1 MSDSVQPRDGQQ
13 VWKTQ
18 QWPQDRKRSVFIP
31 VPKKENAKEC
41 SNYYTIAF
49 ISHPSKL
56 MLKILQARLQLY
68 INQELPDVQA
78 GFRNYRGTRNQI
90 AKNCWIIEKAIAF
103 QKNIYICFIYCAKTF
118 DCVGQVSSITQL
130 CQTLCDP
137 VGCSMPSPSCP
148 SPIPRG
154 VYTNSCPLSQW
165 CHPTVSQQ
173 TVQNF
178 YWDDNIK
185 PPYLPPEKLVCRAR
199 SNS

>member
-1 MSDSVQPRDGQQ
+1 MASKFGKLSNGPRTGKGQFLFQ
-13 VWKTQ
+13 SQ
-18 QWPQDRKRSVFIP
+18 RKKM
-31 VPKKENAKEC
+31 PKKC
-41 SNYYTIAF
+41 SNYCTNAL

-56 MLKILQARLQLY
+56 MLKILQARLQQY

-90 AKNCWIIEKAIAF
+90 AKNHWIIEKARAF

-118 DCVGQVSSITQL
+118 DCVGQFSSIIQL

-148 SPIPRG
+148 SPIPIG
-154 VYTNSCPLSQW
+154 VYTNSCPLSRW

-178 YWDDNIK
+178 YWDENIK
-185 PPYLPPEKLVCRAR
+185 PPYLTPEKLVCRAR